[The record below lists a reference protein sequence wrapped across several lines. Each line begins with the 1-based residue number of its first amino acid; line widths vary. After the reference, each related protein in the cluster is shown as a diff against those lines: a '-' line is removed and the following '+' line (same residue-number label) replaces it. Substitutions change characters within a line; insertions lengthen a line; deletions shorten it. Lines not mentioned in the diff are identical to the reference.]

1 MSETKTKRVE
11 IYVPRG
17 RSNEDPNLL
26 ISVNGVNYL
35 VPRGKKSLV
44 PDFLA
49 YEYNRAMEAES
60 ALYERK
66 EQMIEQGQDPI
77 VQR

>member
-35 VPRGKKSLV
+35 VPRGKKSMV
-44 PDFLA
+44 PDFVA

>member
-35 VPRGKKSLV
+35 VPRGKKSMV
-44 PDFLA
+44 PDFVA
-49 YEYNRAMEAES
+49 YEYSRAMEAES
-60 ALYERK
+60 ALYELK